1 MPMNAGTSTI
11 LYTGEGRDTSIAV
24 SRIDSDGSLQFHV
37 AGKVEASN
45 IAVDMKLQRMLAHL
59 AAMPQTAPRS
69 VLIVGFGA
77 GVTAGS
83 FTTYPSIK
91 RIVICEMEPLIP
103 PASTK
108 YFAPQNYGVANDPRT
123 QIVFDDARHFVLTTP
138 EKFDVITSDPIHPF
152 VRGSAALYTIEYF
165 EAEKAHLTPGGI
177 ATQWVPLYE
186 SDAATVKSEI
196 ATFLSVFPD
205 GLIFANNDG
214 GSGYDLAL
222 VGMNRPGAIDIDAMA
237 ARLGSAGYDKV
248 RASLKDVGILSA
260 TDLLG
265 TYIGGRKSLAP
276 WLADAQIN
284 RDRNLRLQYL
294 AGLALN
300 TSQED
305 AIYRQILSYRSLP
318 DPAFGGGSEALAD
331 LFRAMRT
338 QNANAGGPSDD

>member
-1 MPMNAGTSTI
+1 
-11 LYTGEGRDTSIAV
+11 
-24 SRIDSDGSLQFHV
+24 
-37 AGKVEASN
+37 
-45 IAVDMKLQRMLAHL
+45 MLGHL
-59 AAMPQTAPRS
+59 AAMPQAAPRS

-83 FTTYPSIK
+83 FTTYPGIK

-103 PASTK
+103 PVSTK
-108 YFAPQNYGVANDPRT
+108 YFAAQNYDVAHDPRT
-123 QIVFDDARHFVLTTP
+123 QIVFDDARHFVLTTQ

-152 VRGSAALYTIEYF
+152 VRGSAALYTAEYF

-177 ATQWVPLYE
+177 VTQWVPLYE

-196 ATFLSVFPD
+196 ATFLTVFPE
-205 GLIFANNDG
+205 GLIFANTDG

-222 VGMNRPGAIDIDAMA
+222 VGMNRSGPIDIDAMA
-237 ARLGSAGYDKV
+237 ARLGSPGYDKV
-248 RASLKDVGILSA
+248 RASLSGVGILSA

-265 TYIGGRKSLAP
+265 TFIGSRKSLAP

-305 AIYRQILSYRSLP
+305 AIYTQILSYRSLP
-318 DPAFGGGSEALAD
+318 DPAFKGGSDQLAD
-331 LFRAMRT
+331 LFRTMRT
-338 QNANAGGPSDD
+338 QSVKSRPRRDDD